1 MIKGWEH
8 FKIHFR
14 QFSKDFILV
23 GGVASHLQLEEI
35 GAPKVRPT
43 KDLDIVLMMRPS
55 HDFLNHLKKYIKDG
69 GYEIQ
74 KGDDEHA
81 WFYRFQNPKHND
93 YPEMIELFASANK
106 DLNLFEEQHII
117 PVTTP
122 TGIISLSAILL
133 DDDYFELIKNNAV
146 ENDGIYLLSPLA
158 LIPFKAKAYLE
169 IKERK
174 EDSKKWKKH
183 RSDIINLTVSFLNK
197 DNKALLTGQVREH
210 FKEFITQLNKEMTD
224 DIIKGACQE
233 KITKDEVI
241 TLLEEVFLKD

>member
-8 FKIHFR
+8 FKTHFR

-55 HDFLNHLKKYIKDG
+55 RDFLNHLKKYIKDG

-74 KGDDEHA
+74 KGADEHA
-81 WFYRFQNPKHND
+81 WFYRFQNPKHDD
-93 YPEMIELFASANK
+93 YPEMIELFASADK
-106 DLNLFEEQHII
+106 DFKLFEEQHII

-122 TGIISLSAILL
+122 SGVKSLSAILL
-133 DDDYFELIKNNAV
+133 DDEYFELIKNNAV
-146 ENDGIYLLSPLA
+146 ENEGVYLLSPLA

-169 IKERK
+169 IKERN
-174 EDSKKWKKH
+174 EDAKKWKKH

-197 DNKALLTGQVREH
+197 DNRQTLTGRVREH
-210 FKEFITQLNKEMTD
+210 FKEFIIQLDREITD
-224 DIIKGACQE
+224 DSIKGACQQ
-233 KITKDEVI
+233 KIAKSDVM
-241 TLLEEVFLKD
+241 TLLEEVFLKN